1 MSLRLPVLARTAG
14 AAISSPVSRFW
25 RDPALPFIEA
35 RDVSDGRQISHAL
48 HAHESFSIGA
58 VTAGQSTYLNGELRC
73 NVRAGTVVL
82 MNPGAVHACNPLDD
96 QLWAYHMLY
105 VDAPWLAA
113 LQGQLGMGDGQ
124 RLVPLAPLLSTDR
137 TLFQALVLLH
147 ACLVDPA
154 RSAGE
159 KEREALAFF
168 TTMLRALAQPLMPT
182 QPVPAQLQRVADHIR
197 AHCTDALTLEDLSAV
212 AGLSPS
218 YLIRAFRQQYGMT
231 PHAWLNDA
239 RLQYARRQLRDGV
252 AIADAAQAAGFA
264 DQAHL
269 QRLFKRSLATTPGHY
284 RQGR

>member
-1 MSLRLPVLARTAG
+1 MPLSLPALARTPD
-14 AAISSPVSRFW
+14 AAISPPVSRFW

-58 VTAGQSTYLNGELRC
+58 VTAGQSTYLNGESRC
-73 NVRAGTVVL
+73 DVRAGTVVL

-113 LQGQLGMGDGQ
+113 LQGRLGMGDGKQ
-124 RLVPLAPLLSTDR
+124 LVPLAPLLSTDR
-137 TLFQALVLLH
+137 TLFLALVQLY

-159 KEREALAFF
+159 KERQALAYF
-168 TTMLRALAQPLMPT
+168 TAMLCTLARTPAPAL
-182 QPVPAQLQRVADHIR
+182 PVPGQLQQVADYIR
-197 AHCTDALTLEDLSAV
+197 AHCTEALTLEDLSAV
-212 AGLSPS
+212 AGLSAS
-218 YLIRAFRQQYGMT
+218 YLIRAFKQRYGMT

-252 AIADAAQAAGFA
+252 TIAEAAQAAGFA

>member
-1 MSLRLPVLARTAG
+1 MSSRLPAAARQPEP
-14 AAISSPVSRFW
+14 AAAPVSRFW
-25 RDPALPFIEA
+25 RDAALPFIEA

-48 HAHESFSIGA
+48 HSHESFSIGA
-58 VTAGQSTYLNGELRC
+58 VTAGQSTYLNGNQRC
-73 NVRAGTVVL
+73 DIHAGTVVL
-82 MNPGAVHACNPLDD
+82 MNPGAVHACNPLDE
-96 QLWAYHMLY
+96 QPWAYHMLY
-105 VDAPWLAA
+105 LDAPWLAA
-113 LQGQLGMGDGQ
+113 LQGRLGMGDGK

-137 TLFQALVLLH
+137 GLFDGLVQLY
-147 ACLVDPA
+147 AWLVDPA
-154 RSAGE
+154 RSTGE
-159 KEREALAFF
+159 KEHAASVFF
-168 TTMLRALAQPLMPT
+168 TAMLRTLARPEAPT
-182 QPVPAQLQRVADHIR
+182 QPGQAQLQRVADYIR
-197 AHCTDALTLEDLSAV
+197 AHCTDALTLEHLSDV

-218 YLIRAFRQQYGMT
+218 YLIRAFKQRYGMT